1 MNGWGKFGL
10 FAGGVLFG
18 TAGISIL
25 SSRDVKK
32 AYTHCI
38 AAVMRGKDSV
48 MKTFAVLQENCGDIA
63 ADASDINE
71 RRYAEDEEREYE
83 KAKAFIEVYDAKK
96 AEKVQNA

>member
-10 FAGGVLFG
+10 FTGGVLFG
-18 TAGISIL
+18 TAVISIL
-25 SSRDVKK
+25 SSRDAKK

>member
-1 MNGWGKFGL
+1 
-10 FAGGVLFG
+10 
-18 TAGISIL
+18 
-25 SSRDVKK
+25 
-32 AYTHCI
+32 
-38 AAVMRGKDSV
+38 

-83 KAKAFIEVYDAKK
+83 KAKTFIEVYDAKK